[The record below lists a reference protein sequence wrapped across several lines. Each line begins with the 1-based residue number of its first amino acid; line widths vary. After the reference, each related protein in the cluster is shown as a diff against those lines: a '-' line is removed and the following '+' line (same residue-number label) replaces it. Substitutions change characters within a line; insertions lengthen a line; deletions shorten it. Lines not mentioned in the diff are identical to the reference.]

1 MENVDRQLPVTVLE
15 NPWSEKTVQFKDGNI
30 EDMYQSNKSQ
40 DYFFLNDAEE
50 KVCEVQFDGHAFTLS
65 ELPYKTAVKNDELT
79 TKNFFATFEK
89 KEHIMLGE
97 TKSILSIYA
106 ELASNSE
113 LWCGKIPTVQNR
125 ILKGI
130 YHYYV
135 QKDTKRIK
143 TVADFCESF
152 GHNKENKENEKCT

>member
-1 MENVDRQLPVTVLE
+1 
-15 NPWSEKTVQFKDGNI
+15 
-30 EDMYQSNKSQ
+30 
-40 DYFFLNDAEE
+40 
-50 KVCEVQFDGHAFTLS
+50 
-65 ELPYKTAVKNDELT
+65 
-79 TKNFFATFEK
+79 
-89 KEHIMLGE
+89 MLGE

-143 TVADFCESF
+143 TVADFCESY
-152 GHNKENKENEKCT
+152 GHNNLENKEKDENESHHG

>member
-1 MENVDRQLPVTVLE
+1 M
-15 NPWSEKTVQFKDGNI
+15 
-30 EDMYQSNKSQ
+30 
-40 DYFFLNDAEE
+40 
-50 KVCEVQFDGHAFTLS
+50 CEVQFDGHAFTLS

-135 QKDTKRIK
+135 QRDTKRIK

>member
-1 MENVDRQLPVTVLE
+1 MRICT
-15 NPWSEKTVQFKDGNI
+15 NPT
-30 EDMYQSNKSQ
+30 KSQ

-65 ELPYKTAVKNDELT
+65 ELPYKNGSENDELT

-89 KEHIMLGE
+89 KKEHIMLGE
-97 TKSILSIYA
+97 TKKSILSIYA

-135 QKDTKRIK
+135 QKIPSASKR
-143 TVADFCESF
+143 
-152 GHNKENKENEKCT
+152 